1 MRRDLMVVF
10 EGLNKI
16 KVAFVKILLV
26 TPRKLEHNIKNS
38 IS

>member
-1 MRRDLMVVF
+1 MVVF

-16 KVAFVKILLV
+16 KFAFVKIFLD